1 MGVGCGRYDRGS
13 STAGRPPSTAA
24 PSTDR
29 AKTAQNT
36 AFKGPSL
43 DADCRGRCGRWFAG
57 LLWRTGEGGSY
68 GWGTRRELRFSN
80 SVRSPRQVPSRAGC
94 APSYPYLECPV
105 LAANGKVKTMFKSI
119 STDPRV
125 DRVLLG
131 LGLAFFAVFSVAV
144 VWLYFGQGNAIT
156 DGVVVFFAIFSLIT
170 LVELGRGK
178 IRLGFGL
185 RGGAPRELL
194 VGFGICTLAMA
205 GIFCAEWALGAIEV
219 RGIGLEIGILA
230 ANFGFLVL
238 IWAPFEETLRMLM
251 LNGMRA
257 VFRRDWIAI
266 ALASVVFGLIHA
278 ANDHATAAVRDEQR
292 PRGAHV
298 RFGLRQDEP
307 YLDADRVARR
317 LEFRAGD
324 APRVPRERRGRLER
338 GIGPPG
344 GSRERPPYRWRVR
357 SRGRVGRYSVPSRR
371 HRAGSPRGAVGPAPE
386 RRT

>member
-1 MGVGCGRYDRGS
+1 M
-13 STAGRPPSTAA
+13 
-24 PSTDR
+24 
-29 AKTAQNT
+29 
-36 AFKGPSL
+36 
-43 DADCRGRCGRWFAG
+43 
-57 LLWRTGEGGSY
+57 
-68 GWGTRRELRFSN
+68 
-80 SVRSPRQVPSRAGC
+80 
-94 APSYPYLECPV
+94 
-105 LAANGKVKTMFKSI
+105 GKVKTMFKSI

-156 DGVVVFFAIFSLIT
+156 DGVVVLFGIFSLIT
-170 LVELGRGK
+170 LIERWRGK

-219 RGIGLEIGILA
+219 RGIGFEIGILA

-266 ALASVVFGLIHA
+266 ALASVAFGLIHA
-278 ANDHATAAVRDEQR
+278 ANDHATALSVTSNALGGIMYALAFVRTSRIWMPIGLHAAWNFVQGTLLGFPVSGATDWSVGLVRQAEVGNDLLTGGAFGPEGGLVGITFR
-292 PRGAHV
+292 LVVIGLVVLATRRALPRSAGPIHGFV
-298 RFGLRQDEP
+298 EE
-307 YLDADRVARR
+307 DR
-317 LEFRAGD
+317 
-324 APRVPRERRGRLER
+324 RRGSSER
-338 GIGPPG
+338 
-344 GSRERPPYRWRVR
+344 Y
-357 SRGRVGRYSVPSRR
+357 
-371 HRAGSPRGAVGPAPE
+371 GAKEGASS
-386 RRT
+386 